1 MRWLVLAWIVV
12 GVIAA
17 AEDKTIAAESKTI
30 VGCRDA
36 SGQEF
41 QLDAL
46 AEDPL
51 VVVAFLGL
59 ECPLA
64 RLYSH
69 RLNELREEFGPR
81 GVAFVAV
88 SANRHDTF
96 EAMREFAKG
105 LNFPMLH
112 DEAGRVVEEF
122 AATRSPEV
130 FLLDQ
135 QRQVIYQGRI
145 DDQYAPGVHGRT
157 APMRRDLAE
166 AIHQALARQPI
177 DVATTE
183 PPGCHID
190 RGPAIA
196 LDKGITYSR
205 DIAAIMD
212 ARCVECHRP
221 GEAAP
226 FSLVEYE
233 DVVNWRETIREV
245 VAAKRMP
252 PWGARGGH
260 FANDRSLSDEQRRMI
275 LAWID
280 GGAPEGDPTERP
292 RMPRFKDGWQIR
304 ADRVLAMPTAFEV
317 PREGVLDYQEFVIDP
332 GFTSDTWVQA
342 VEIRPG
348 NRAVVHHINVYV
360 KPKGAD
366 KDRLYVDSLGDY
378 YLAMAVPGN
387 SVTQLPP
394 GTAKLIPAGWTIVM
408 SVHYTPNGVAQPD
421 ISRVALEL
429 ADPRRVRKQI
439 ATRAILDDYLVI
451 EPEALKTVTHRW
463 TVEDDYTLY
472 ALYPHMHW
480 RGKSMRFDA
489 CYPNG
494 ETEVLLDVPAYDFAW
509 QFRYVL
515 STPRALP
522 RGTAITVTAVY
533 DNTTANPN
541 NPDPQATVRSG
552 RQSTDEMFQACFEIC
567 RTHEDLVAARHSRE
581 WTIAYVGLVLAATAY
596 VWHRLSVGRQKTG
609 RFRPELAEPVGMA
622 RFP

>member
-1 MRWLVLAWIVV
+1 MRWLILAWIVLSV
-12 GVIAA
+12 TVAA
-17 AEDKTIAAESKTI
+17 DSRAIAAESRTI

-36 SGQEF
+36 MGQEF
-41 QLDAL
+41 RLDAP
-46 AEDPL
+46 AESPL

-64 RLYSH
+64 RRYSQ

-81 GVAFVAV
+81 GVAFVAL

-96 EAMREFAKG
+96 EATRAFAKG
-105 LNFPMLH
+105 LNFPLLY
-112 DEAGRVVEEF
+112 DDAGRMVEEF
-122 AATRSPEV
+122 GATRSPQV
-130 FLLDQ
+130 FLLNE
-135 QRQVIYQGRI
+135 QREVIYRGRI
-145 DDQYAPGVHGRT
+145 DDQYAPGIHGRPT
-157 APMRRDLAE
+157 PTRRDLAE
-166 AIHQALARQPI
+166 AIRQALARQPI
-177 DVATTE
+177 DVAKTE
-183 PPGCHID
+183 PVGCHLD

-196 LDKGITYSR
+196 VDEGITYSR
-205 DIAAIMD
+205 DIAAILD

-233 DVVNWRETIREV
+233 DVANWRETIRDV

-252 PWGARGGH
+252 PWGARGRH

-280 GGAPEGDPTERP
+280 AGAPEGDPTERP
-292 RMPRFKDGWQIR
+292 RMARFKDGWQIR
-304 ADRVLAMPTAFEV
+304 ADRVLSMSTAFEV

-360 KPKGAD
+360 KPKGAN
-366 KDRLYVDSLGDY
+366 KDRLYVNSLGDY
-378 YLAMAVPGN
+378 YLAMCVPGN
-387 SVTQLPP
+387 AVTQLPP

-408 SVHYTPNGVAQPD
+408 SVHYTPNGTAQRD
-421 ISRVALEL
+421 TSSLALEL
-429 ADPRRVRKQI
+429 AEPRHVHKQI

-451 EPEALKTVTHRW
+451 EPESLQTVTHRW
-463 TVEDDYTLY
+463 TVEDDYTLH

-480 RGKSMRFDA
+480 RGQSMRFDA

-515 STPRALP
+515 STPRELP

-533 DNTTANPN
+533 DNTAANPN

-567 RTHEDLVAARHSRE
+567 RTHEDLVAARQHRA
-581 WTIAYVGLVLAATAY
+581 WTIAWVGLVLAAAGY
-596 VWHRLSVGRQKTG
+596 VWHRLSVGRGKTG
-609 RFRPELAEPVGMA
+609 RLRPELAEPVGMP